1 MGETET
7 GWGNPQPFSG
17 RSKFHYY
24 DEDGRS
30 LCHKWARLGGQPEV
44 EEGMDDH
51 SDNCAECKRRKAK
64 LDA

>member
-1 MGETET
+1 MSET
-7 GWGNPQPFSG
+7 GWGNPLPFDH

-30 LCHKWARLGGQPEV
+30 LCGKWARVGISPSV

-51 SDNCAECKRRKAK
+51 SDNCAECKRKKAAR
-64 LDA
+64 DA